1 MRIFLFLILL
11 LAAQPAFAKEY
22 RATYDVYAGG
32 IHALQ
37 TRMDYKENDGRYDVK
52 VASET
57 YGLLS
62 KIVRWFATFKTE
74 GWVTKSG
81 YQPQLHISDTTSKGK
96 HEINTYKYDKNGKFL
111 SFTQIVDGKDETR
124 KDLDPSI
131 MAGTTDV
138 ISAVFDMAAKAG
150 QGSCAHQDMIF
161 DSERSYRLEFRN
173 SKKTN
178 LNPTKYGS
186 FSGEAVSCSVRV
198 TPVGGKWH
206 KKPRGWLKIQEQ
218 GIKNGFPPTIWMAN
232 ISKDPE
238 LPTVPV
244 RIMVKTDFGTFV
256 AHLTSFKEKPGK

>member
-1 MRIFLFLILL
+1 MRIFLVFTLL
-11 LAAQPAFAKEY
+11 LIAQPAFAKEY
-22 RATYDVYAGG
+22 RVTYDVYAGG

-37 TRMDYKENDGRYDVK
+37 TRMDYREGGGRYDVT

-62 KIVRWFATFKTE
+62 KIVRWHASFKTD
-74 GWVTKSG
+74 GWLTKSG
-81 YQPQLHISDTTSKGK
+81 YQPQLHVSDTTSKGK
-96 HEINTYKYDKNGKFL
+96 HEVNTYKYDKSGKFL
-111 SFTQIVDGKDETR
+111 SFTQIVDGKDET
-124 KDLDPSI
+124 KNLDPSI

-138 ISAVFDMAAKAG
+138 ISAVFNMAAKAR
-150 QGSCAHQDMIF
+150 QGNGAYEDMIF

-173 SKKTN
+173 SNKAN
-178 LNPTKYGS
+178 LSSTKYGS
-186 FSGEAVSCSVRV
+186 FAGEAVSCSVRV

-238 LPTVPV
+238 LPAVPV
-244 RIMVKTDFGTFV
+244 RIMVKTDFGTFI
-256 AHLTSFKEKPGK
+256 AHLTSFQEKPGK

>member
-1 MRIFLFLILL
+1 MRFSLLIFLVLFSS
-11 LAAQPAFAKEY
+11 PAFAKEY

-37 TRMDYKENDGRYDVK
+37 TRMDYKDLGGRYDIN
-52 VASET
+52 VAAET

-62 KIVRWFATFKTE
+62 KIVRWHASFKTE
-74 GWVTKSG
+74 GWLGKSG
-81 YQPQLHISDTTSKGK
+81 YQPQLHISNTTSKGK
-96 HEINTYKYDKNGKFL
+96 HEVNTYKYGKDGKFL
-111 SFTQIVDGKDETR
+111 SFSQIVDGRDET

-150 QGSCAHQDMIF
+150 QGNCASEDMIF

-173 SKKTN
+173 SKKTS
-178 LNPTKYGS
+178 LSHSKYGS
-186 FSGEAVSCSVRV
+186 FSGEAVSCSVKV

-232 ISKDPE
+232 ISKDKT
-238 LPTVPV
+238 LPAVPV
-244 RIMVKTDFGTFV
+244 RIMVKTDYGTFI
-256 AHLTSFKEKPGK
+256 AHLASFQEKPGK